1 MFGACGRRGS
11 NVKNGCRTRVSCTIP
26 QDQIRPRPYVP
37 GQSFY
42 SDLHPKK
49 KWEIQRE
56 DGTRPH
62 AQMHRPADSRYVV
75 TGVSAAQ
82 LPGGN
87 VYLGYTYLTS
97 GSLSSGP
104 LSTRHDL
111 SNLNGFLVSGELK
124 LLPWI
129 SGVAEYGAN
138 FGTERVSPFC
148 EAITPCPVPFR
159 GDTRMQTFLFG
170 PRASLSIA
178 GFRPFAHLLVGGA
191 HLSQSLSV
199 PVSGANF
206 SGSETGFATA
216 FGGGL
221 DYKLI
226 AGVAW
231 RIQADDLRSDFF
243 NSSHHNRFSTGILFR
258 F

>member
-1 MFGACGRRGS
+1 MRKCMGLLILVMS
-11 NVKNGCRTRVSCTIP
+11 
-26 QDQIRPRPYVP
+26 
-37 GQSFY
+37 
-42 SDLHPKK
+42 
-49 KWEIQRE
+49 
-56 DGTRPH
+56 
-62 AQMHRPADSRYVV
+62 V

-148 EAITPCPVPFR
+148 EAITPCPVPFS
-159 GDTRMQTFLFG
+159 GDTRIQSFLFG
-170 PRASLSIA
+170 PRASLSI
-178 GFRPFAHLLVGGA
+178 GPFDPLRIYCWEEHTSANRGLCQSQARTCPALKPDLPP
-191 HLSQSLSV
+191 LSAEASITS
-199 PVSGANF
+199 
-206 SGSETGFATA
+206 
-216 FGGGL
+216 
-221 DYKLI
+221 
-226 AGVAW
+226 
-231 RIQADDLRSDFF
+231 
-243 NSSHHNRFSTGILFR
+243 
-258 F
+258 

>member
-1 MFGACGRRGS
+1 MRKCIGLLILLLSA
-11 NVKNGCRTRVSCTIP
+11 
-26 QDQIRPRPYVP
+26 
-37 GQSFY
+37 
-42 SDLHPKK
+42 
-49 KWEIQRE
+49 
-56 DGTRPH
+56 
-62 AQMHRPADSRYVV
+62 

-138 FGTERVSPFC
+138 FGTERVSAFC
-148 EAITPCPVPFR
+148 EAITPCPVPFS
-159 GDTRMQTFLFG
+159 GDTRIQTFLFG
-170 PRASLSIA
+170 PRASLSI
-178 GFRPFAHLLVGGA
+178 GPFRPFAHLLLGGA
-191 HLSQSLSV
+191 HLSQSGSV
-199 PVSGANF
+199 PVSGANL

-226 AGVAW
+226 KGVAW
-231 RIQADDLRSDFF
+231 RVQADDLRSDFF
-243 NSSHHNRFSTGILFR
+243 NSSHHNLRFSTGILFR